1 MKKSRYPVGAC
12 LAVALLAGGVLA
24 AEGLKSGPQVGDQL
38 PGLFHPLNVTGASAG
53 QRACQL

>member
-38 PGLFHPLNVTGASAG
+38 YFTRLELAPLQTFGS
-53 QRACQL
+53 